1 MSLKNHN
8 YRQILKVLT
17 KHYGFSIERQN
28 GSHIQLKNP
37 DGSIINWR
45 MINLIFFNLQSLPN
59 SLNFSQSLSF
69 YFMWIMTIFSNYF
82 YVSINEN
89 YTT

>member
-1 MSLKNHN
+1 MNLKNHN

-37 DGSIINWR
+37 DGRGLTVPRHDSKVCAMKSIIEQPK
-45 MINLIFFNLQSLPN
+45 LHKK
-59 SLNFSQSLSF
+59 NF
-69 YFMWIMTIFSNYF
+69 
-82 YVSINEN
+82 
-89 YTT
+89 

>member
-1 MSLKNHN
+1 LNLKNHN

-37 DGSIINWR
+37 DGRRLTVPRHDSKVCAMKSIIE
-45 MINLIFFNLQSLPN
+45 QAK
-59 SLNFSQSLSF
+59 
-69 YFMWIMTIFSNYF
+69 
-82 YVSINEN
+82 
-89 YTT
+89 TTQEEFLKYLK

>member
-1 MSLKNHN
+1 MNLKNHN

-37 DGSIINWR
+37 DGRGLTVPRHDSKVCAMKSIIE
-45 MINLIFFNLQSLPN
+45 QAK
-59 SLNFSQSLSF
+59 
-69 YFMWIMTIFSNYF
+69 
-82 YVSINEN
+82 
-89 YTT
+89 TTQEEFLKYLK